1 MYYHVILETDD
12 KIGKNQQFQ
21 VLYDFDIIDLEKLK
35 IEVLKPFEE
44 NLKFQFKGYFIHPNK
59 IRRLSIKQ
67 SDKSVET
74 IRSIEQQKVGRG
86 ILYVWTKEMVVK
98 SDKLTKDVT
107 SDLMNSILRNKNS
120 NPVVQNFNKSKIFIV
135 HGHDDALKLEV
146 ARFIEKFKLEAIILH
161 EKASSGMT
169 IIEKI
174 EKYSDVNFA
183 IVLYSPCDVGAQND
197 GKSELKLRARQ
208 NVVFEHGFLIGKLGR
223 EKVCA
228 LVKEDIE
235 TPGDISGVV
244 YIDYNKQD
252 WKLIIAKEL
261 KTSGYNIDLNLLA

>member
-12 KIGKNQQFQ
+12 KIGKNNNYQ
-21 VLYDFDIIDLEKLK
+21 VLYDFNITELEKLK
-35 IEVLKPFEE
+35 KEVLNPFKE
-44 NLKFQFKGYFIHPNK
+44 NIKFQFKGYFIQPNR
-59 IRRLSIKQ
+59 IRRLAIKQ
-67 SDKSVET
+67 SEKSVEA
-74 IRSIEQQKVGRG
+74 ICSIEQQKVGRG
-86 ILYVWTKEMVVK
+86 IFYVWTNEMVVN

-107 SDLMNSILRNKNS
+107 TELLNSVPDLINTIQTENNSRNT
-120 NPVVQNFNKSKIFIV
+120 KIFIV

-161 EKASSGMT
+161 EKANSGMT

-174 EKYSDVNFA
+174 EKYTDVNFA
-183 IVLYSPCDVGAQND
+183 IVLYSPCDIGTQND

-208 NVVFEHGFLIGKLGR
+208 NVVFEHGYLIGRLGR

-228 LVKEDIE
+228 LVKDDIE

-252 WKLIIAKEL
+252 WKLNIAKEL
-261 KTSGYNIDLNLLA
+261 KTSG